1 MKLISGMVFWLC
13 KIIPGLQC
21 TGGARSYRHAIT
33 AASKCSWGVLAAP
46 KGGMELLSP
55 WNRGR
60 TGLPETVLRIPH
72 QTWELNMGQNLGS
85 VWDRRHGMGTALS
98 MQLTADVHGWS
109 GESMLSLWY
118 FTHWLCW
125 LLVNIPHL
133 CKGFGEAWEKHQCEN
148 KEKSWQGSGAQR
160 KTYDHG
166 PLARER

>member
-109 GESMLSLWY
+109 GESMFSLWY

-133 CKGFGEAWEKHQCEN
+133 CKGFGDAWEKHQCEN